1 MVPKENVLHEVGR
14 GHVVAFDTLDVGR
27 FRIGAK
33 CVGEAK
39 HVLMLASKYSK
50 ERKAFG
56 KQIGE
61 FGLIREK
68 LAEMAIRIFGRS
80 RSFIGPPVT

>member
-1 MVPKENVLHEVGR
+1 MPKENVLHEIGR
-14 GHVVAFDTLDVGR
+14 GHVVAFNTLNVGR

-39 HVLMLASKYSK
+39 HVLMTASKYSK

-61 FGLIREK
+61 FGLIKEK
-68 LAEMAIRIFGRS
+68 LAEMAIRIFAAESMLYRTAG
-80 RSFIGPPVT
+80 